1 MHRNCAAGD
10 WPGVVVVSDFD
21 GDTASVGQAGFLRG
35 WQIGQSQVGL
45 LPTDAF
51 LVELWGSPQVIYS
64 MPSRITRYIA
74 SEIVKIFV
82 VALFSL
88 TLLILLIGVGRE
100 LLREG
105 LGPLSV
111 LQLLP
116 YVLPLS
122 LQHSVPATALFAVC
136 CVYGRMAADGEVATV
151 KAIGVSPL
159 QLIKPA
165 VIFAAILSPGVVVLS
180 DLAVSWGRPGVA
192 QVVLRSLEDITY
204 RFLQSQHTY
213 SSSHGFTIHVQD
225 VDGRR
230 LIHPTVKIRSRTGG
244 SIELTAKEGSLRLD
258 PEANTL
264 LLNVVD
270 SQVEGGEGNQGI
282 IPGETEFRI
291 PLGRAFLQQDAA
303 SASPSELPLREIG
316 PESIA
321 QERRSQQAI
330 GQLAAHTGFSLLSA
344 RWDEISG
351 AAGQAIQAQIA
362 SSDKRLARL
371 HTEPW
376 RRWAQGFSCFCF
388 VLVGAPLAMLA
399 RTADYWTTFGICF
412 LPTLIVY
419 YALFMLG
426 FDQAKAG
433 LWPPY
438 AVWLGNAV
446 LLAVA
451 VTLMDR
457 VRRY

>member
-1 MHRNCAAGD
+1 MIPN
-10 WPGVVVVSDFD
+10 
-21 GDTASVGQAGFLRG
+21 
-35 WQIGQSQVGL
+35 
-45 LPTDAF
+45 
-51 LVELWGSPQVIYS
+51 
-64 MPSRITRYIA
+64 RITRYIVV
-74 SEIVKIFV
+74 EILKIFV

-105 LGPLSV
+105 LGIASV

-136 CVYGRMAADGEVATV
+136 CIYGRMSADGEVATV
-151 KAIGVSPL
+151 KSIGVSPL
-159 QLIKPA
+159 RLVKPSL
-165 VIFAAILSPGVVVLS
+165 VFAAVLSPCVVVFS
-180 DLAVSWGRPGVA
+180 DIAVSWGQPGVS
-192 QVVLRSLEDITY
+192 QVILRSIEDIAY
-204 RFLQSQHTY
+204 RFLSSQHSY
-213 SSSHGFTIHVQD
+213 SSSHGFSIHVQD

-244 SIELTAKEGSLRLD
+244 SIELIAREGSLQLD
-258 PEANTL
+258 DANQML
-264 LLNVVD
+264 VLHVVD
-270 SQVEGGEGNQGI
+270 SHVDGGEGNQGV
-282 IPGETEFRI
+282 IPGETRFEI
-291 PLGRAFLQQDAA
+291 PLGRAFRQIDPAT
-303 SASPSELPLREIG
+303 ASPSDLPLRQLG
-316 PESIA
+316 PQAVA
-321 QERRSQQAI
+321 QERRGQQAI

-344 RWDEISG
+344 RWDAISN
-351 AAGQAIQAQIA
+351 AEGQAKQAAI
-362 SSDKRLARL
+362 SNSDRRLARL

-412 LPTLIVY
+412 LPTMITY

-433 LWPPY
+433 VWPPY
-438 AVWLGNAV
+438 AVWLSNGV
-446 LLAVA
+446 LIAIGL
-451 VTLMDR
+451 TLMDR
-457 VRRY
+457 VRRH

>member
-1 MHRNCAAGD
+1 
-10 WPGVVVVSDFD
+10 
-21 GDTASVGQAGFLRG
+21 
-35 WQIGQSQVGL
+35 
-45 LPTDAF
+45 
-51 LVELWGSPQVIYS
+51 

-74 SEIVKIFV
+74 CEIIKIFV
-82 VALFSL
+82 IALFSL

-111 LQLLP
+111 VQLLP

-122 LQHSVPATALFAVC
+122 LQHSVPATALFSVC

-159 QLIKPA
+159 QLVKPA
-165 VIFAAILSPGVVVLS
+165 LVFAAILSPGVVFLS
-180 DLAVSWGRPGVA
+180 DLAVSWGRPGVS
-192 QVVLRSLEDITY
+192 QVVMRSLEDIAY

-225 VDGRR
+225 VQGRR
-230 LIHPTVKIRSRTGG
+230 LIRPTVKIRSRTGG
-244 SIELTAKEGSLRLD
+244 AIELTALEGSLRLD
-258 PEANTL
+258 PETYTL

-270 SQVEGGEGNQGI
+270 SRVEGGEGNQGI

-291 PLGRAFLQQDAA
+291 PLGKAFRQRDP
-303 SASPSELPLREIG
+303 SHESPSDLPLREIG

-321 QERRSQQAI
+321 QERRGQQAI
-330 GQLAAHTGFSLLSA
+330 GQLAAHAGFSLLAA
-344 RWDEISG
+344 RWEDISG
-351 AAGQAIQAQIA
+351 ADGQRYQAQIA
-362 SSDKRLARL
+362 ASDKRLARL

-388 VLVGAPLAMLA
+388 VLVGAPLAIIA

-412 LPTLIVY
+412 LPTLVVY

-426 FDQAKAG
+426 FDQAKGG

-438 AVWLGNAV
+438 AVWLGNSV
-446 LLAVA
+446 LIAIGI
-451 VTLMDR
+451 TLMDR
-457 VRRY
+457 VRRH

>member
-1 MHRNCAAGD
+1 M
-10 WPGVVVVSDFD
+10 
-21 GDTASVGQAGFLRG
+21 
-35 WQIGQSQVGL
+35 
-45 LPTDAF
+45 PT
-51 LVELWGSPQVIYS
+51 
-64 MPSRITRYIA
+64 RITRYIV

-82 VALFSL
+82 VALLSL

-122 LQHSVPATALFAVC
+122 LQHSVPATALFSVC

-159 QLIKPA
+159 QLVKPA
-165 VIFAAILSPGVVVLS
+165 VVFAAVLSPGVVFLS
-180 DLAVSWGRPGVA
+180 DLSVSWGKPGVA
-192 QVVLRSLEDITY
+192 QVVLQSLEDIAY

-213 SSSHGFTIHVQD
+213 SSPHGFTIHVQD
-225 VDGRR
+225 VQGRR
-230 LIHPTVKIRSRTGG
+230 LIHPTVKVRSRAGTTV
-244 SIELTAKEGSLRLD
+244 ELTAREGSLRLD
-258 PEANTL
+258 PESQTL

-270 SQVEGGEGNQGI
+270 SQMEGGVGVEGVW
-282 IPGETEFRI
+282 PGETEFRI
-291 PLGRAFLQQDAA
+291 SLGKALRHRDISQE
-303 SASPSELPLREIG
+303 SPSELALRDIAV
-316 PESIA
+316 ESIA
-321 QERRSQQAI
+321 QERRTQRAI
-330 GQLAAHTGFSLLSA
+330 GQLAAHTGFSILSA
-344 RWDEISG
+344 RWEDISG
-351 AAGQAIQAQIA
+351 PPGQALQASIGA
-362 SSDKRLARL
+362 SENRLSRL

-388 VLVGAPLAMLA
+388 VLVGAPLAMIA

-412 LPTLIVY
+412 LPTLVIY

-433 LWPPY
+433 IWPPY
-438 AVWLGNAV
+438 AVWLGNVV
-446 LLAVA
+446 LAIIGIA
-451 VTLMDR
+451 LMER
-457 VRRY
+457 VRRH

>member
-1 MHRNCAAGD
+1 
-10 WPGVVVVSDFD
+10 
-21 GDTASVGQAGFLRG
+21 
-35 WQIGQSQVGL
+35 
-45 LPTDAF
+45 
-51 LVELWGSPQVIYS
+51 

-74 SEIVKIFV
+74 SEIIKIFV

-105 LGPLSV
+105 LGLLSV

-116 YVLPLS
+116 HVLPLS

-165 VIFAAILSPGVVVLS
+165 VVFAAILSPGVVFLS

-192 QVVLRSLEDITY
+192 QVVLGSLEDIAY
-204 RFLQSQHTY
+204 RFLQSQHSY
-213 SSSHGFTIHVQD
+213 NSSHGFTIHVQD

-230 LIHPTVKIRSRTGG
+230 LIHPTVNIRSRTGG
-244 SIELTAKEGSLRLD
+244 AIELTAKEGSLRLD
-258 PEANTL
+258 PETNTL

-270 SQVEGGEGNQGI
+270 SRVEGGEGNQGI

-291 PLGRAFLQQDAA
+291 PLGRAFRQRDAS

-351 AAGQAIQAQIA
+351 ASGQASQSQITA
-362 SSDKRLARL
+362 SDKRLARL

-412 LPTLIVY
+412 LPTLVVY

-438 AVWLGNAV
+438 AVWLGNSV
-446 LLAVA
+446 LFAVA
-451 VTLMDR
+451 ITLMDR

>member
-1 MHRNCAAGD
+1 M
-10 WPGVVVVSDFD
+10 
-21 GDTASVGQAGFLRG
+21 
-35 WQIGQSQVGL
+35 
-45 LPTDAF
+45 PT
-51 LVELWGSPQVIYS
+51 
-64 MPSRITRYIA
+64 RITRYIA
-74 SEIVKIFV
+74 SEIIKIFV

-136 CVYGRMAADGEVATV
+136 CIYGRMAADGEVATV

-192 QVVLRSLEDITY
+192 QVVLGSLEDIAY

-230 LIHPTVKIRSRTGG
+230 LMHPTVKIRSRTGG

-258 PEANTL
+258 PETNTL

-291 PLGRAFLQQDAA
+291 PLGKAFRQRDPA
-303 SASPSELPLREIG
+303 SASPSELSLREIG

-321 QERRSQQAI
+321 QERRGQQAI

-351 AAGQAIQAQIA
+351 PPGQAIQAQINA
-362 SSDKRLARL
+362 SDKRLARL

-388 VLVGAPLAMLA
+388 VLVGAPLAMIA

-412 LPTLIVY
+412 LPTLVVY

-438 AVWLGNAV
+438 AVWLGNSV
-446 LLAVA
+446 LIAVA
-451 VTLMDR
+451 ITLMDR
-457 VRRY
+457 VRRH

>member
-1 MHRNCAAGD
+1 
-10 WPGVVVVSDFD
+10 
-21 GDTASVGQAGFLRG
+21 
-35 WQIGQSQVGL
+35 
-45 LPTDAF
+45 
-51 LVELWGSPQVIYS
+51 

-74 SEIVKIFV
+74 SEIIKIFV

-105 LGPLSV
+105 LGLLSV

-136 CVYGRMAADGEVATV
+136 CVYGRMASDGEVATV

-165 VIFAAILSPGVVVLS
+165 VVFAAILSPGVVFLS

-192 QVVLRSLEDITY
+192 QVVLGSLEDIAY
-204 RFLQSQHTY
+204 RFLQSQHSY
-213 SSSHGFTIHVQD
+213 NSSHGFTIHVQD

-230 LIHPTVKIRSRTGG
+230 LIHPTVNIRSRTGG
-244 SIELTAKEGSLRLD
+244 TIELTAKEGSLRLD
-258 PEANTL
+258 PETNTL

-270 SQVEGGEGNQGI
+270 SRVEGGEGNQGI

-291 PLGRAFLQQDAA
+291 PLGRAFRQRDAS

-351 AAGQAIQAQIA
+351 ASGQASQSQITA
-362 SSDKRLARL
+362 SDKRLARL

-412 LPTLIVY
+412 LPTLVVY

-438 AVWLGNAV
+438 AVWLGNSV
-446 LLAVA
+446 LFAVA
-451 VTLMDR
+451 ITLMDR

>member
-1 MHRNCAAGD
+1 
-10 WPGVVVVSDFD
+10 
-21 GDTASVGQAGFLRG
+21 
-35 WQIGQSQVGL
+35 
-45 LPTDAF
+45 
-51 LVELWGSPQVIYS
+51 

-74 SEIVKIFV
+74 SEIIKIFV
-82 VALFSL
+82 IALFSL

-111 LQLLP
+111 IQLLP

-122 LQHSVPATALFAVC
+122 LQHSVPATALFSVC

-159 QLIKPA
+159 QLVKPA
-165 VIFAAILSPGVVVLS
+165 LVFAAILSPGVVFLS
-180 DLAVSWGRPGVA
+180 DLAVSWGRPGVS
-192 QVVLRSLEDITY
+192 QVVMRSLEDIAY
-204 RFLQSQHTY
+204 RFLHSQHTY

-225 VDGRR
+225 VQGRR
-230 LIHPTVKIRSRTGG
+230 LIRPTVKIRSRTGG
-244 SIELTAKEGSLRLD
+244 AIELTALEGSLRLD
-258 PEANTL
+258 PETHTL

-270 SQVEGGEGNQGI
+270 SRVEGGEGNQGI

-291 PLGRAFLQQDAA
+291 PLGKAFRQRDPSQE
-303 SASPSELPLREIG
+303 SPSDLPLHEISG
-316 PESIA
+316 ESIA
-321 QERRSQQAI
+321 QERRGQQAI
-330 GQLAAHTGFSLLSA
+330 GQLAAHAGFSLLAA
-344 RWDEISG
+344 RWEDISG
-351 AAGQAIQAQIA
+351 PDGQRFQAQIA
-362 SSDKRLARL
+362 ASDKRLARL

-388 VLVGAPLAMLA
+388 VLVGAPLAIIA

-412 LPTLIVY
+412 LPTLVVY

-426 FDQAKAG
+426 FDQAKGG

-438 AVWLGNAV
+438 AVWLGNSV
-446 LLAVA
+446 LMAIGI
-451 VTLMDR
+451 TLMDR
-457 VRRY
+457 VRRH

>member
-1 MHRNCAAGD
+1 
-10 WPGVVVVSDFD
+10 
-21 GDTASVGQAGFLRG
+21 
-35 WQIGQSQVGL
+35 
-45 LPTDAF
+45 
-51 LVELWGSPQVIYS
+51 

-74 SEIVKIFV
+74 SEIIKIFV

-100 LLREG
+100 LVREG
-105 LGPLSV
+105 LSVVAV

-136 CVYGRMAADGEVATV
+136 CIYGRMAADGEVATV

-165 VIFAAILSPGVVVLS
+165 VIFAAVLSPGVVVLS

-192 QVVLRSLEDITY
+192 QVVLGSLEDIAY
-204 RFLQSQHTY
+204 RFLQSQHAY
-213 SSSHGFTIHVQD
+213 SSTHGFTITVQD
-225 VDGRR
+225 VEGRR
-230 LIHPTVKIRSRTGG
+230 LIHPRVKIRSRTGG
-244 SIELTAKEGSLRLD
+244 SIELTAREGLLRLD
-258 PEANTL
+258 PENNTL

-270 SQVEGGEGNQGI
+270 SQVEGGEGNEGTF
-282 IPGETEFRI
+282 PGETEFRI
-291 PLGRAFLQQDAA
+291 PLGRAFRQRDTA
-303 SASPSELPLREIG
+303 SASPSELPLYEIG

-351 AAGQAIQAQIA
+351 PPGQAIQGQIHA
-362 SSDKRLARL
+362 SDKRLARL

-388 VLVGAPLAMLA
+388 VLVGAPLAMIA

-438 AVWLGNAV
+438 SVWLGNCV
-446 LLAVA
+446 LIAVA
-451 VTLMDR
+451 ITLMDR